1 MGKSNILSATII
13 AAGIVVLGFCL
24 KSGIDN
30 FVNKGRNVEVKG
42 LAEREVEANKVTW
55 PITIKETG
63 NDLQGL
69 YNTISTKTKVIKRF
83 LVSNGVKDDEIF
95 ENAPSVTDYMSQG
108 SYNQKSLYRYTISAS
123 MTVVSKDVQKIR
135 KITAKQGELLSEGVA
150 IVSQS
155 DWDNDSRPTY
165 EFTGFKEMKPEMV
178 AEAIENAQKTA
189 EQFARNSHS
198 EIDKIVTADQGYFEI
213 VDRDENTPYIK
224 NIRVVTHIT
233 YSLKN

>member
-1 MGKSNILSATII
+1 MEKSNILSATII
-13 AAGIVVLGFCL
+13 AAGIVVLGICL

-63 NDLQGL
+63 NDLQEL
-69 YNTISTKTKVIKRF
+69 YSTISKKTTIIKRF
-83 LVSNGVKDDEIF
+83 LKDNGVKESEIF

-108 SYNQKSLYRYTISAS
+108 SYNQNSRFRYTISAS
-123 MTVVSKDVQKIR
+123 MTVVSKEVNKIR
-135 KITAKQGELLSEGVA
+135 SITAKQGELLSEGVA
-150 IVSQS
+150 IVSES
-155 DWDNDSRPTY
+155 EWNSNSGPTY
-165 EFTGFKEMKPEMV
+165 EFTDFKEMKPEMV

-213 VDRDENTPYIK
+213 EDRDENTPYIK